1 MKKYIIFWETDF
13 CDNFPE
19 RMGDVEIEAESEDE
33 AIKKFNALKIQKG
46 NIYRIDEVTEEC

>member
-19 RMGDVEIEAESEDE
+19 RMGDVEIEADSEDE
-33 AIKKFNALKIQKG
+33 AIKKFNELKIQKA
-46 NIYRIDEVTEEC
+46 IIHRIDEVTK